1 MELYWIKFYETY
13 CVNWQHFLKPYSCF
27 GVNVK
32 VDLDLSSYSTK
43 ADLKEATKVDRS
55 NLAAKLDLAS
65 LKAEV
70 DKIDIDKLKTV
81 FVDVSKL
88 SNEVNNEIVKKTA
101 YDKLAAKSNT
111 TDTSGFVLITKYD
124 TDKSNLEKK
133 SRTLTRKYLMLV
145 GLFKK
150 DHNAKITEIEGKMP
164 SVTGLATTAS
174 LNGVENKTF
183 HICDIVKK
191 TEHDATI
198 SDIESK
204 YFTAAN
210 YDKFTSK
217 ILDAKIKQ
225 KELVLKS
232 AIAGFINNADL
243 DKKH

>member
-13 CVNWQHFLKPYSCF
+13 CVNWQHFLEPYSCF

-32 VDLDLSSYSTK
+32 VELNLSSYSTK
-43 ADLKEATKVDRS
+43 ADLKETAKVDRS
-55 NLAAKLDLAS
+55 NLAAKLYLAS

-111 TDTSGFVLITKYD
+111 IDTSGFVLITKYD

-174 LNGVENKTF
+174 LNGVDNKAF
-183 HICDIVKK
+183 HICVLVSRKQIITQQYQTWNLNILLHLIIINLLVK
-191 TEHDATI
+191 
-198 SDIESK
+198 
-204 YFTAAN
+204 Y
-210 YDKFTSK
+210 
-217 ILDAKIKQ
+217 LMQ
-225 KELVLKS
+225 R
-232 AIAGFINNADL
+232 
-243 DKKH
+243 

>member
-13 CVNWQHFLKPYSCF
+13 CVNWQHFLEPYSCF

-32 VDLDLSSYSTK
+32 VELNLSSYSTK
-43 ADLKEATKVDRS
+43 ADLKETAKVDRS

-70 DKIDIDKLKTV
+70 DKIAIGKLKTV

-88 SNEVNNEIVKKTA
+88 SNEVNNEIVKKKTA
-101 YDKLAAKSNT
+101 YDKLAAKGNAIY
-111 TDTSGFVLITKYD
+111 TSGFVLKTKYD

-174 LNGVENKTF
+174 LNGVDNKAF
-183 HICDIVKK
+183 HICVLVSRKQIITQQYQTWNLNILLHLIIINLLVK
-191 TEHDATI
+191 
-198 SDIESK
+198 
-204 YFTAAN
+204 Y
-210 YDKFTSK
+210 
-217 ILDAKIKQ
+217 LMQ
-225 KELVLKS
+225 R
-232 AIAGFINNADL
+232 
-243 DKKH
+243 

>member
-55 NLAAKLDLAS
+55 NLAAKLYLAS

-111 TDTSGFVLITKYD
+111 IDTSGFVLITKYD

-174 LNGVENKTF
+174 LNGVDNKAF
-183 HICDIVKK
+183 HICVLVSRKQIITQQYQTWNLNILLHLIIINLLVK
-191 TEHDATI
+191 
-198 SDIESK
+198 
-204 YFTAAN
+204 Y
-210 YDKFTSK
+210 
-217 ILDAKIKQ
+217 LMQ
-225 KELVLKS
+225 R
-232 AIAGFINNADL
+232 
-243 DKKH
+243 

>member
-55 NLAAKLDLAS
+55 YLAAKLYLAS

-111 TDTSGFVLITKYD
+111 IDTSGFVLITKYD

-191 TEHDATI
+191 TEPDATI